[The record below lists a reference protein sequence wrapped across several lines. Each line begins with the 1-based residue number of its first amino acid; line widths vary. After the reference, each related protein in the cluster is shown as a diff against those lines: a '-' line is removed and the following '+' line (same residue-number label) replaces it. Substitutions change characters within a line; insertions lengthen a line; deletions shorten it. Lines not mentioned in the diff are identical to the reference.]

1 MNYVSNQKIHI
12 VTYLW
17 TEDNGPPSSAFI
29 YGAVYWGITYSGILH
44 EHKFHE
50 NITVAECW

>member
-29 YGAVYWGITYSGILH
+29 YGAVSRGITYSSILH